1 MNSATNTM
9 LAEMPEVTQAHRQ
22 EAFGRMKWN
31 GWTYEAAMKFDMRK
45 RLVECLAHH
54 IRTQEWMAKTNRSVQ
69 HVKRVRLGIDGHPV
83 GWATQIVMGPR
94 VQTIQQ
100 NITELLEESCQ
111 A

>member
-1 MNSATNTM
+1 MNAANTIPTD
-9 LAEMPEVTQAHRQ
+9 LPEVTLAHRQ
-22 EAFGRMKWN
+22 EAFERMKWQ
-31 GWTYEAAMKFDMRK
+31 GWTYEAAMAFDMRK

-54 IRTQEWMAKTNRSVQ
+54 IRTQEWMRDTKRTVQ

-94 VQTIQQ
+94 VQTIQKD
-100 NITELLEESCQ
+100 ITELTEETCQ